1 MIVCADCLHH
11 NPDGSTYCEACGVKL
26 PKTSSCSNCGALVE
40 ATAHFCSQCGFNLQ
54 LTQRPLAPQPLA
66 QPQRVNEKST
76 RGERLLP
83 EPPPPEPILTLSEE
97 SVATTPEIVPDS
109 PSEKV
114 NATRPSGLN
123 DLEDSDIS
131 NTQIQSQSA
140 KLLHVQSNTLIDLNN
155 YGVVAYLGKP
165 NGRVPPDINVGN
177 FPHSEVVSR
186 VHAAIHLEID
196 QYFVED
202 VGSANGT
209 YVNRLPLTVGT
220 KHPLRKGDRIS
231 LGKGD
236 LVTFIFQLY

>member
-1 MIVCADCLHH
+1 M
-11 NPDGSTYCEACGVKL
+11 
-26 PKTSSCSNCGALVE
+26 
-40 ATAHFCSQCGFNLQ
+40 
-54 LTQRPLAPQPLA
+54 
-66 QPQRVNEKST
+66 
-76 RGERLLP
+76 
-83 EPPPPEPILTLSEE
+83 
-97 SVATTPEIVPDS
+97 ATTPEIVPDS

-114 NATRPSGLN
+114 SETRPSALN